1 MGLLD
6 YASSELKE
14 KVVLTEMQIPI
25 YVAQN
30 KILNLRKKEYSKH
43 YHELV
48 DRSRGLIRLYYRCK
62 ETRAKKDYLNNLLN
76 IRETLRDSG
85 LVNKLTLHF
94 LDIAK
99 KSGSKI
105 PLAISLKMNKLP
117 RTDFSSDAEVE
128 PLLKDYFSK

>member
-6 YASSELKE
+6 YASPELKE
-14 KVVLTEMQIPI
+14 RLISTEMQIPI
-25 YVAQN
+25 YAAQN

-43 YHELV
+43 YHELA
-48 DRSRGLIRLYYRCK
+48 DRSQGLIRLYYKYK
-62 ETRAKKDYLNNLLN
+62 ETRTKKDYLNNLLD
-76 IRETLRDSG
+76 IRETLRNSG

-105 PLAISLKMNKLP
+105 PLAISLKMDKLP

-128 PLLKDYFSK
+128 PLLENYFSN